1 MMNVR
6 DLIRE
11 LEKFPA
17 DMDVMLP
24 VGYTFR
30 GLERITDVD
39 AHSVFFAVDYQT
51 YCSDIP
57 LENRK
62 GGACKGCVI
71 IR

>member
-24 VGYTFR
+24 VGYTFDR
-30 GLERITDVD
+30 LETVTDVD
-39 AHSVFFAVDYQT
+39 VHSVFFAP
-51 YCSDIP
+51 S
-57 LENRK
+57 
-62 GGACKGCVI
+62 GGCIKPTSLISLTRTARAALFEDV
-71 IR
+71 